1 MIFTCI
7 IFELTQQDLKNWR
20 SFNDNYLSITL
31 FNKKIHSPKFS
42 RIRTFG
48 GNSSLPKKDEQGKS
62 IHYPSVGVFSLDP
75 PPLMS
80 LTPLSCVVQML
91 LLYKHIVRDALD
103 SGYPGWSSCNTHNT
117 TRLDHRLA
125 QSKHSA
131 GTLCT
136 WRLIPELRAGWCWRG
151 QLVPTMGFRVTKHS
165 RLGVDIVF
173 VHPPCISLYYC
184 ENILS
189 NVADINILGLC
200 TKIEE
205 DDSKMTKRL
214 QICFANTFFRFN
226 FSGKCVAPW

>member
-1 MIFTCI
+1 M
-7 IFELTQQDLKNWR
+7 TQQDFWR
-20 SFNDNYLSITL
+20 KKIEGVLTRIWDDYLSITL
-31 FNKKIHSPKFS
+31 FNKKVHSPKFS

-48 GNSSLPKKDEQGKS
+48 GNSSLPQKDEQDKS
-62 IHYPSVGVFSLDP
+62 IQVMVFVFLGS
-75 PPLMS
+75 S
-80 LTPLSCVVQML
+80 SCNALNTTQL
-91 LLYKHIVRDALD
+91 CRTNAVRQTHRTWYT
-103 SGYPGWSSCNTHNT
+103 GYPAWSSCNTHNT

-200 TKIEE
+200 PKIQE
-205 DDSKMTKRL
+205 DD
-214 QICFANTFFRFN
+214 
-226 FSGKCVAPW
+226 